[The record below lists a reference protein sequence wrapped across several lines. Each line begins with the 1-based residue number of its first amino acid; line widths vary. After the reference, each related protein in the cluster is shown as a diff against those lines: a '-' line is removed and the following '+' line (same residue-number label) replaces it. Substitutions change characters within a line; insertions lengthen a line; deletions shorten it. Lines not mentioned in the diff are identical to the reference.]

1 MTPLLEI
8 KNLRVDFIDKKSII
22 NAVNSVSLSIEKG
35 QTLALVGESGSGKS
49 VTALSIIQL
58 LPYPKAKHSVSSSI
72 KLRGEE
78 IIGMKESQIRSI
90 RGKKIS
96 MIFQE
101 PMTSLNPFQRVG
113 KQITE
118 ALRIHN
124 NLSFND

>member
-90 RGKKIS
+90 RGKKITMS
-96 MIFQE
+96 
-101 PMTSLNPFQRVG
+101 PAR
-113 KQITE
+113 
-118 ALRIHN
+118 R
-124 NLSFND
+124 